1 MGNLKQTKEMYNMD
15 MKKTIQQIETDLLK
29 FRNAISETKE
39 RLQALESAEQQSI
52 GALELARKIAAED
65 AAEQA
70 TSNELE

>member
-1 MGNLKQTKEMYNMD
+1 MD
-15 MKKTIQQIETDLLK
+15 MKKTIQQIEMDLLK

-70 TSNELE
+70 TSNEVE